1 MSTLAIDIRLAR
13 GDFSLRFDAELQLEG
28 ITAVF
33 GPSGAGKTTLL
44 RVIAGLEKGAEGRV
58 ALGDELWQDTDS
70 GIMVPPHARHLGY
83 VFQDARLFPHLSVEG
98 NLLFAAERA
107 RRRNGGSR
115 GGRRRDGAGA
125 GWWRKS
131 GAGGR
136 EAGAGD
142 ARAGDAEARDSDA
155 REAGARDAGA
165 GEARARDADAGDAGA
180 WDAEARNAGAREADA
195 QIASE
200 TSMSAVVKALDL
212 KELLGRKPDTL
223 SGGEVQR
230 VAMGRALL
238 TAPRIMLLDEP
249 LSALDLR
256 RKAEI
261 IPYVERMAGDFGVPV
276 LYVTHNVDEV
286 ARLAS
291 SVVLLAEGRLAALG
305 GVAETLERVE
315 LWPITGRLEAGSV
328 LEAIAGETRSGMTS
342 LDVAG
347 ETLRVPAIGVSAGA
361 PVHLRVQAR
370 DVAIACER
378 PERLSIRNVLP
389 ASLVSIQY
397 SEAPFVELLLDVH
410 GQRLR
415 SRVTREAVEDLGLR
429 EGQPV
434 FALIKS
440 VAFEGR
446 LLN

>member
-13 GDFSLRFDAELQLEG
+13 GDFSLRFDAELELDG

-44 RVIAGLEKGAEGRV
+44 RVVAGLEKEAEGRV
-58 ALGDELWQDTDS
+58 ALGGELWQDTD
-70 GIMVPPHARHLGY
+70 GNVMVPAHARHLGF

-98 NLLFAAERA
+98 NLLFAAQRA
-107 RRRNGGSR
+107 RRRNGV
-115 GGRRRDGAGA
+115 GA
-125 GWWRKS
+125 GWWR
-131 GAGGR
+131 AGG
-136 EAGAGD
+136 
-142 ARAGDAEARDSDA
+142 
-155 REAGARDAGA
+155 
-165 GEARARDADAGDAGA
+165 ADGRKD
-180 WDAEARNAGAREADA
+180 GARETNAPTA
-195 QIASE
+195 PE
-200 TSMSAVVKALDL
+200 TSLPAVVQALDL
-212 KELLGRKPDTL
+212 KDLLGRKPDTL
-223 SGGEVQR
+223 SGGEIQR

-261 IPYVERMAGDFGVPV
+261 IPYVERLAGDFGVPV

-291 SVVLLAEGRLAALG
+291 SMVLLAEGRMAAMG

-328 LEAIAGETRSGMTS
+328 LEAITGETRGGMTS

-347 ETLRVPAIGVSAGA
+347 EALRVPAIGVTAGT

-370 DVAIACER
+370 DVAVACER
-378 PERLSIRNVLP
+378 PERLSIRNALP
-389 ASLVSIQY
+389 ATLVSIQFG
-397 SEAPFVELLLDVH
+397 EAPFVELLLDVH
-410 GQRLR
+410 GQHLR

-446 LLN
+446 LLS

>member
-13 GDFSLRFDAELQLEG
+13 GDFRLRFDAELQLEG

-44 RVIAGLEKGAEGRV
+44 RVVAGLEKGARGRV
-58 ALGDELWQDTDS
+58 ALGGELWQDT
-70 GIMVPPHARHLGY
+70 GGNVMVPAHARHLGF

-107 RRRNGGSR
+107 RRRNG
-115 GGRRRDGAGA
+115 A
-125 GWWRKS
+125 
-131 GAGGR
+131 
-136 EAGAGD
+136 
-142 ARAGDAEARDSDA
+142 
-155 REAGARDAGA
+155 
-165 GEARARDADAGDAGA
+165 
-180 WDAEARNAGAREADA
+180 
-195 QIASE
+195 E
-200 TSMSAVVKALDL
+200 TSMSAVVQALDL

-223 SGGEVQR
+223 SGGEIQR

-238 TAPRIMLLDEP
+238 TAPRLMLLDEP

-261 IPYVERMAGDFGVPV
+261 IPYVERLAGDFGVPV

-291 SVVLLAEGRLAALG
+291 SMVLLAEGRLAAMG

-328 LEAIAGETRSGMTS
+328 LEAIAGETLGGMTS

-347 ETLRVPAIGVSAGA
+347 ETLRVPAIGVSAGT

-370 DVAIACER
+370 DVAVACER

-389 ASLVSIQY
+389 ASLVSIQFGDL
-397 SEAPFVELLLDVH
+397 PFVELLLDVH
-410 GQRLR
+410 GQHLR

>member
-1 MSTLAIDIRLAR
+1 MSALAIDIRLAR

-44 RVIAGLEKGAEGRV
+44 RVVAGLEKGARGRV
-58 ALGDELWQDTDS
+58 ALGGELWQDT
-70 GIMVPPHARHLGY
+70 GGNVMVPAHARHLGF

-107 RRRNGGSR
+107 RRRNGS
-115 GGRRRDGAGA
+115 
-125 GWWRKS
+125 
-131 GAGGR
+131 
-136 EAGAGD
+136 
-142 ARAGDAEARDSDA
+142 DS
-155 REAGARDAGA
+155 
-165 GEARARDADAGDAGA
+165 
-180 WDAEARNAGAREADA
+180 
-195 QIASE
+195 SL
-200 TSMSAVVKALDL
+200 SAVVQALDL
-212 KELLGRKPDTL
+212 KKLLGRKPDTL
-223 SGGEVQR
+223 SGGEIQR

-256 RKAEI
+256 RKAKI
-261 IPYVERMAGDFGVPV
+261 IPYVERLAGDFGVPV

-291 SVVLLAEGRLAALG
+291 SMVLLAEGRLAAMG
-305 GVAETLERVE
+305 GVAETLERAE
-315 LWPITGRLEAGSV
+315 LWPITGRLEAGTV
-328 LEAIAGETRSGMTS
+328 LEAIVGETRDGMTS

-347 ETLRVPAIGVSAGA
+347 EALRVPAIGVSAGT

-370 DVAIACER
+370 DVAVACER

-389 ASLVSIQY
+389 ASLASIQFG
-397 SEAPFVELLLDVH
+397 APPFVELLLDVH
-410 GQRLR
+410 GQHLR

>member
-1 MSTLAIDIRLAR
+1 MSTLAIDIRLLR
-13 GDFSLRFDAELQLEG
+13 DDFSLRIDAELQLDG

-44 RVIAGLEKGAEGRV
+44 RVVAGLEKGAVGRV
-58 ALGDELWQDTDS
+58 ALGGDLWQDTDRR
-70 GIMVPPHARHLGY
+70 IMVPAHARRLGY
-83 VFQDARLFPHLSVEG
+83 VFQEGRLFPHLSVEG
-98 NLLFAAERA
+98 NLHFAAERS
-107 RRRNGGSR
+107 RRQNRSGHPGQGGR
-115 GGRRRDGAGA
+115 GGHA
-125 GWWRKS
+125 
-131 GAGGR
+131 R
-136 EAGAGD
+136 EVG
-142 ARAGDAEARDSDA
+142 ARA
-155 REAGARDAGA
+155 
-165 GEARARDADAGDAGA
+165 
-180 WDAEARNAGAREADA
+180 
-195 QIASE
+195 ASE
-200 TSMSAVVKALDL
+200 HNMSSVVQALDL
-212 KELLGRKPDTL
+212 KDLLGRKPDTL
-223 SGGEVQR
+223 SGGEIQR

-238 TAPRIMLLDEP
+238 TAPRVMLLDEP

-261 IPYVERMAGDFGVPV
+261 IPYVERLAGDFGVPV

-291 SVVLLAEGRLAALG
+291 SMVLLAEGRLAAMG
-305 GVAETLERVE
+305 GVAEILERVE

-328 LEAIAGETRSGMTS
+328 LEAIAGETRDGITS
-342 LDVAG
+342 LVVEG
-347 ETLRVPAIGVSAGA
+347 ETLRVPALGVGAGT

-370 DVAIACER
+370 DVAISMER

-389 ASLVSIQY
+389 ARLVSI
-397 SEAPFVELLLDVH
+397 EFTEPPFVEMLLDVH
-410 GQRLR
+410 GQHLR

-429 EGQPV
+429 EGQAV

>member
-13 GDFSLRFDAELQLEG
+13 DEFSLRFDAELKLKG

-44 RVIAGLEKGAEGRV
+44 RVVAGLEKGALGRV
-58 ALGDELWQDTDS
+58 ALGDELWQDTDRRV
-70 GIMVPPHARHLGY
+70 MVPAHARHLGY
-83 VFQDARLFPHLSVEG
+83 VFQDGRLFPHLTVEG

-107 RRRNGGSR
+107 QRRNR
-115 GGRRRDGAGA
+115 GGRAT
-125 GWWRKS
+125 
-131 GAGGR
+131 
-136 EAGAGD
+136 
-142 ARAGDAEARDSDA
+142 
-155 REAGARDAGA
+155 
-165 GEARARDADAGDAGA
+165 
-180 WDAEARNAGAREADA
+180 EADA
-195 QIASE
+195 RIASE
-200 TSMSAVVKALDL
+200 TSMSAVVRALDL
-212 KELLGRKPDTL
+212 KKLLARKPDTL

-238 TAPRIMLLDEP
+238 TAPRAMLLDEP

-261 IPYVERMAGDFGVPV
+261 IPYVERLTGDFGVPV

-291 SVVLLAEGRLAALG
+291 SMVLLAEGRVAAMG
-305 GVAETLERVE
+305 GVADILERVE

-328 LEAIAGETRSGMTS
+328 LEAIAGKTRDGMTS
-342 LDVAG
+342 LDLQG
-347 ETLRVPAIGVSAGA
+347 ETLRVPAIGVAAGK

-370 DVAIACER
+370 DVAVACER

-389 ASLVSIQY
+389 AIVVNIEFTES
-397 SEAPFVELLLDVH
+397 PFVELLLDVN
-410 GQRLR
+410 GQHLR

-429 EGQPV
+429 VGQPV
-434 FALIKS
+434 FALVKS

>member
-1 MSTLAIDIRLAR
+1 MSALAIDIRLAR
-13 GDFSLRFDAELQLEG
+13 GDFSLHFDAELQLEG
-28 ITAVF
+28 ITAIF

-70 GIMVPPHARHLGY
+70 GIMVLAHARHLGY

-98 NLLFAAERA
+98 NLLFAAQRA
-107 RRRNGGSR
+107 RRRDGGR
-115 GGRRRDGAGA
+115 GGRRTVGAGA
-125 GWWRKS
+125 GWWRTG

-136 EAGAGD
+136 EAGAPD
-142 ARAGDAEARDSDA
+142 AGARDADGREAGA
-155 REAGARDAGA
+155 REAGARV
-165 GEARARDADAGDAGA
+165 
-180 WDAEARNAGAREADA
+180 
-195 QIASE
+195 ASE

-212 KELLGRKPDTL
+212 KKLLGRKPDTL

-261 IPYVERMAGDFGVPV
+261 IPYVERLAGDFGVPV

-291 SVVLLAEGRLAALG
+291 SMVLLADGRLAAMG
-305 GVAETLERVE
+305 GVGETLERVD

-328 LEAIAGETRSGMTS
+328 LEAIAGETRGGMTS

-347 ETLRVPAIGVSAGA
+347 EALRVPAIGVSAGEK
-361 PVHLRVQAR
+361 VHLRVQAR
-370 DVAIACER
+370 DVAVACGR

-389 ASLVSIQY
+389 ATLAGIQY
-397 SEAPFVELLLDVH
+397 SEAPFVELLLDVR
-410 GQRLR
+410 GQHLR

-446 LLN
+446 LSS

>member
-13 GDFSLRFDAELQLEG
+13 GDFSLRFDAELRLEG

-44 RVIAGLEKGAEGRV
+44 RVIAGLEKEAVGRI
-58 ALGDELWQDTDS
+58 ALGDELWQDTD
-70 GIMVPPHARHLGY
+70 GNIMVPTHARHVGF

-98 NLLFAAERA
+98 NLLFAEERA
-107 RRRNGGSR
+107 RRR
-115 GGRRRDGAGA
+115 DGA
-125 GWWRKS
+125 
-131 GAGGR
+131 
-136 EAGAGD
+136 
-142 ARAGDAEARDSDA
+142 
-155 REAGARDAGA
+155 
-165 GEARARDADAGDAGA
+165 
-180 WDAEARNAGAREADA
+180 
-195 QIASE
+195 E
-200 TSMSAVVKALDL
+200 TSMSAVVRALDL
-212 KELLGRKPDTL
+212 KKLLARKPDTL
-223 SGGEVQR
+223 SGGEIQR

-261 IPYVERMAGDFGVPV
+261 IPYVERLAGDFGVPV

-291 SVVLLAEGRLAALG
+291 SMVLLAEGRLAAMG

-328 LEAIAGETRSGMTS
+328 LEAIAGETRGGMTS

-347 ETLRVPAIGVSAGA
+347 ETLRVPAIGVSAGT

-370 DVAIACER
+370 DVAVACER
-378 PERLSIRNVLP
+378 PGQLSIRNVLP
-389 ASLVSIQY
+389 ATLVSIQF
-397 SEAPFVELLLDVH
+397 SDPPFVELLLDVH
-410 GQRLR
+410 GQHLR

-429 EGQPV
+429 EGQPA

>member
-1 MSTLAIDIRLAR
+1 MSTLAIDIRLTR
-13 GDFSLRFDAELQLEG
+13 DEFSLRFDAELQLKG

-44 RVIAGLEKGAEGRV
+44 RVVAGLEKGAVGRV
-58 ALGDELWQDTDS
+58 ALGDELWQDTDRRV
-70 GIMVPPHARHLGY
+70 MVPAHARHLGY
-83 VFQDARLFPHLSVEG
+83 VFQDGRLFPHLSVEG

-107 RRRNGGSR
+107 QRRNR
-115 GGRRRDGAGA
+115 GGRAP
-125 GWWRKS
+125 
-131 GAGGR
+131 
-136 EAGAGD
+136 
-142 ARAGDAEARDSDA
+142 
-155 REAGARDAGA
+155 
-165 GEARARDADAGDAGA
+165 
-180 WDAEARNAGAREADA
+180 EADA
-195 QIASE
+195 RITSE
-200 TSMSAVVKALDL
+200 TSMSAVVRALDL
-212 KELLGRKPDTL
+212 KNLLARKSDTL

-249 LSALDLR
+249 LSALDLQ

-261 IPYVERMAGDFGVPV
+261 IPYVERLTGDFGVPV

-286 ARLAS
+286 TRLAS
-291 SVVLLAEGRLAALG
+291 SMVLLAEGRVAAMG
-305 GVAETLERVE
+305 GVADILERVE

-328 LEAIAGETRSGMTS
+328 LEAIAGKTRDGMTS
-342 LDVAG
+342 LDLQG
-347 ETLRVPAIGVSAGA
+347 ETLRVPAIGVAAGK

-370 DVAIACER
+370 DVAVACER

-389 ASLVSIQY
+389 AIVVNIEFTES
-397 SEAPFVELLLDVH
+397 PFVELLLDVN
-410 GQRLR
+410 GQHLR

-429 EGQPV
+429 VGQQV
-434 FALIKS
+434 FALVKS

>member
-33 GPSGAGKTTLL
+33 GPSGAGKTSLL
-44 RVIAGLEKGAEGRV
+44 RVIAGLEKRAEGRV
-58 ALGDELWQDTDS
+58 ALGGELWQDTD
-70 GIMVPPHARHLGY
+70 GNVMVPAHARHLGF

-107 RRRNGGSR
+107 RRRNG
-115 GGRRRDGAGA
+115 A
-125 GWWRKS
+125 
-131 GAGGR
+131 
-136 EAGAGD
+136 
-142 ARAGDAEARDSDA
+142 
-155 REAGARDAGA
+155 
-165 GEARARDADAGDAGA
+165 
-180 WDAEARNAGAREADA
+180 
-195 QIASE
+195 E
-200 TSMSAVVKALDL
+200 TSMSAVVQALDL
-212 KELLGRKPDTL
+212 KKLLGRKPDTL
-223 SGGEVQR
+223 SGGEIQR

-261 IPYVERMAGDFGVPV
+261 IPYVERLAGEFGVPV

-291 SVVLLAEGRLAALG
+291 SMVLLAEGRLAAMG
-305 GVAETLERVE
+305 GVAEVLERVE
-315 LWPITGRLEAGSV
+315 LWSITGRLEAGSV
-328 LEAIAGETRSGMTS
+328 LEAIAGETLDGMTS
-342 LDVAG
+342 LDVEG
-347 ETLRVPAIGVSAGA
+347 EALRVPAIGVSAGT

-370 DVAIACER
+370 DVAVACER
-378 PERLSIRNVLP
+378 PGQLSIRNVLP
-389 ASLVSIQY
+389 ATLLSIQF

-410 GQRLR
+410 GRHLR

>member
-1 MSTLAIDIRLAR
+1 MSALAIDIRLAR
-13 GDFSLRFDAELQLEG
+13 GDFSLRFDAEVQLEG

-44 RVIAGLEKGAEGRV
+44 RVIAGLEKGAVGRV
-58 ALGDELWQDTDS
+58 ALGSDLWQDTD
-70 GIMVPPHARHLGY
+70 GNVMVPAHARHLGY

-107 RRRNGGSR
+107 RRRNGASR
-115 GGRRRDGAGA
+115 GARRNYGAGA
-125 GWWRKS
+125 GLRKAG

-136 EAGAGD
+136 EV
-142 ARAGDAEARDSDA
+142 
-155 REAGARDAGA
+155 
-165 GEARARDADAGDAGA
+165 
-180 WDAEARNAGAREADA
+180 GARESNAPA
-195 QIASE
+195 ASE
-200 TSMSAVVKALDL
+200 TSISAVVQALDL
-212 KELLGRKPDTL
+212 KKLLERKPDTL
-223 SGGEVQR
+223 SGGEIQR

-238 TAPRIMLLDEP
+238 TAPRVMLLDEP

-261 IPYVERMAGDFGVPV
+261 IPYVERLAGDFGVPV

-291 SVVLLAEGRLAALG
+291 SMVLLAEGRLAAMG
-305 GVAETLERVE
+305 GVAETLERVD

-328 LEAIAGETRSGMTS
+328 LEAIAGETREGMTS

-347 ETLRVPAIGVSAGA
+347 EMLRVPAIGVGVGA
-361 PVHLRVQAR
+361 KVHLRVQAR
-370 DVAIACER
+370 DVAVACER

-389 ASLVSIQY
+389 ATLVSIQFG
-397 SEAPFVELLLDVH
+397 EAPFVELLLDVH
-410 GQRLR
+410 GQHLR

-429 EGQPV
+429 AGQPV

>member
-1 MSTLAIDIRLAR
+1 MSTLAIDIRLTR
-13 GDFSLRFDAELQLEG
+13 DEFSLRFDAELQLKG

-44 RVIAGLEKGAEGRV
+44 RVVAGLEKGAVGRV
-58 ALGDELWQDTDS
+58 ALGDELWQDTDRRV
-70 GIMVPPHARHLGY
+70 MVPAHARHLGY
-83 VFQDARLFPHLSVEG
+83 VFQDGRLFPHLSVEG

-107 RRRNGGSR
+107 QRRNR
-115 GGRRRDGAGA
+115 GGRAP
-125 GWWRKS
+125 
-131 GAGGR
+131 
-136 EAGAGD
+136 
-142 ARAGDAEARDSDA
+142 
-155 REAGARDAGA
+155 
-165 GEARARDADAGDAGA
+165 
-180 WDAEARNAGAREADA
+180 EADA
-195 QIASE
+195 RITSE
-200 TSMSAVVKALDL
+200 TSMSAVVRALDL
-212 KELLGRKPDTL
+212 KNLLARKPDTL

-249 LSALDLR
+249 LSALDLQ

-261 IPYVERMAGDFGVPV
+261 IPYVERLTGDFGVPV

-286 ARLAS
+286 TRLAS
-291 SVVLLAEGRLAALG
+291 SMVLLAEGRVAAMG
-305 GVAETLERVE
+305 GVADILERVE

-328 LEAIAGETRSGMTS
+328 LEAIAGKTRDGMTS
-342 LDVAG
+342 LDLQG
-347 ETLRVPAIGVSAGA
+347 ETLRVPAIGVAAGK

-370 DVAIACER
+370 DVAVACER

-389 ASLVSIQY
+389 AIVVNMEFTES
-397 SEAPFVELLLDVH
+397 PFVELLLDVN
-410 GQRLR
+410 GQHLR

-429 EGQPV
+429 VGQPV
-434 FALIKS
+434 FALVKS

>member
-13 GDFSLRFDAELQLEG
+13 GDFRLRFDAELELEG

-44 RVIAGLEKGAEGRV
+44 RVIAGLEERAEGRI
-58 ALGDELWQDTDS
+58 ALGGELWQDTNDRVL
-70 GIMVPPHARHLGY
+70 VPAHARHLGF

-98 NLLFAAERA
+98 NLLFAVERA
-107 RRRNGGSR
+107 RRRNGGRR
-115 GGRRRDGAGA
+115 GGRRRNGAGA
-125 GWWRKS
+125 GWRR
-131 GAGGR
+131 AGGAVGR
-136 EAGAGD
+136 EV
-142 ARAGDAEARDSDA
+142 DA
-155 REAGARDAGA
+155 RET
-165 GEARARDADAGDAGA
+165 
-180 WDAEARNAGAREADA
+180 NAPTAPDP
-195 QIASE
+195 SLP
-200 TSMSAVVKALDL
+200 AVVHALDL
-212 KELLGRKPDTL
+212 KKLLGRKPDTL
-223 SGGEVQR
+223 SGGEIQR

-261 IPYVERMAGDFGVPV
+261 IPYVERLAGDFGVPV

-291 SVVLLAEGRLAALG
+291 SMVLLAEGRLAAMG
-305 GVAETLERVE
+305 GVAETLERVD

-328 LEAIAGETRSGMTS
+328 LEAVAGETRDGMTS

-347 ETLRVPAIGVSAGA
+347 EAMRVPAIGVTAGT

-370 DVAIACER
+370 DVAVACER

-389 ASLVSIQY
+389 ASLVSIQFG
-397 SEAPFVELLLDVH
+397 EAPFVELLLDVH
-410 GQRLR
+410 GQHLR